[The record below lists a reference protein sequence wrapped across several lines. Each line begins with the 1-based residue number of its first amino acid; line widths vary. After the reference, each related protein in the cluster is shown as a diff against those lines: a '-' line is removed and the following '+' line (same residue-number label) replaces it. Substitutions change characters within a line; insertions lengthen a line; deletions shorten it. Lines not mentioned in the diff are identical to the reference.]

1 MIQIHPFEEKKNEK
15 GERISQFDGL
25 WKVPM
30 LDD

>member
-1 MIQIHPFEEKKNEK
+1 MIQIRPFEEKENEN

-30 LDD
+30 FDG